1 MSPRTIFLGRL
12 IGLYCL
18 LIGLTMVV
26 RKQATVEMVTELM
39 HNPPAAW
46 IAGLLALTAGL
57 AMVLGHNVWSGGA
70 LPVVV
75 TLVGWVAL
83 LKGILFLLLPPD
95 AEAGVF
101 LQALHYEQLIY
112 MYTAISLLLGV
123 YLTYC
128 SWRR

>member
-26 RKQATVEMVTELM
+26 RKQAMIEMVTELM

-46 IAGLLALTAGL
+46 LAGLLALTAGL

-75 TLVGWVAL
+75 TLVGWMAL

-101 LQALHYEQLIY
+101 LQALHYEQLFY
-112 MYTAISLLLGV
+112 MYTAISLLLGL
-123 YLTYC
+123 YLTYS